1 MNEHQQEIASTVPA
15 NIERP
20 RDKLLHPGAMIHR
33 MPNQLVQQSDKQKR
47 QMIPPLEPFRGALG
61 TVRRTPSSR
70 ARALS
75 LVSALGNLGSE
86 LT

>member
-1 MNEHQQEIASTVPA
+1 
-15 NIERP
+15 
-20 RDKLLHPGAMIHR
+20 
-33 MPNQLVQQSDKQKR
+33 LVQQSDKQTR
-47 QMIPPLEPFRGALG
+47 QMIPPLEPFRGSLG

-75 LVSALGNLGSE
+75 LVSALGKLGPE